1 VSIPDKFF
9 LKIVGSFIT
18 YKNFIMVILFLI
30 YISDFNILIKI
41 YVLSI
46 NYEIVYLLFL
56 LSDEFKN
63 LNKDLKLAISLLYF
77 KNNSF

>member
-1 VSIPDKFF
+1 
-9 LKIVGSFIT
+9 
-18 YKNFIMVILFLI
+18 MVILFFI

-56 LSDEFKN
+56 LFDEFKN

>member
-1 VSIPDKFF
+1 
-9 LKIVGSFIT
+9 
-18 YKNFIMVILFLI
+18 MVILFLI
-30 YISDFNILIKI
+30 YISDFNIFIKI

-46 NYEIVYLLFL
+46 NYEIFYLLFL